1 MQTQKYR
8 QSLHPI
14 NPHTVLLKVV
24 GSVIINVLLMRGKT
38 PFPFSPIVG
47 ALQFAPSETE
57 SGQLVKGP
65 ASL

>member
-1 MQTQKYR
+1 MQTQKYQ

-14 NPHTVLLKVV
+14 NPYTVFLKLA
-24 GSVIINVLLMRGKT
+24 GLVIINALLTRGKT